1 MVTRKPAAAVL
12 VIALGVLGCSKTQDT
27 APETRIFGDPP
38 TISGVDFNVT
48 TETATCDITTAVAG
62 YLCLGGAGRPGYYEF
77 SPGPTVEVNVG
88 YTQFEFLVTAT
99 DPQSTP
105 TQSDILLVT
114 ASFQSPSD
122 QGAIEETSLLL
133 LDDGGALKFPWKQG
147 QEPRDDC
154 TFTPECICN
163 AAEYD
168 LTTNDRSA
176 GDDVFTRGFA
186 FLAPGE
192 GIPVNA
198 SGVVESCVARE
209 RHQAPFSA
217 GKFIGTTLDFKVEA
231 IDRSGNDTIW
241 PQRPAGPVGPI
252 TWSCVG
258 DDCAWCIVT
267 DSDPLSHC
275 GGKTGMIARAG
286 VVWPPGQGWPEGQ
299 GLCQSS
305 PPF

>member
-12 VIALGVLGCSKTQDT
+12 VIALGMLGCSKTQDT

-38 TISGVDFNVT
+38 AISGVTLNVT
-48 TETATCDITTAVAG
+48 PETATCDVTTAFAG
-62 YLCLGGAGRPGYYEF
+62 YLCLGSVARPDTYDF
-77 SPGPTVEVNVG
+77 SPGPTIEVSVG
-88 YTQFEFLVTAT
+88 YTQFEFLVQAT

-105 TQSDILLVT
+105 SQSDILLVT
-114 ASFQSPSD
+114 ASFLSPTD

-133 LDDGGALKFPWKQG
+133 LDDGSALKFPWRQG

-154 TFTPECICN
+154 TLTPECICN
-163 AAEYD
+163 AMEYD
-168 LTTNDRSA
+168 LTTNDSLG

-186 FLAPGE
+186 FLAPGA
-192 GIPVNA
+192 GIPANA

-217 GKFIGTTLDFKVEA
+217 GKFIGTTLDFKIEA

-241 PQRPAGPVGPI
+241 PERPAGPI
-252 TWSCVG
+252 TPVTYSCVG
-258 DDCAWCIVT
+258 DDCACCIVT
-267 DSDPLSHC
+267 DPDPLSHC
-275 GGKTGMIARAG
+275 GGKTGMVARAG
-286 VVWPPGQGWPEGQ
+286 GDWPEGQ